1 MSSGTRLNVRPSL
14 LRSPVP
20 RLLPGFA
27 IFLLCFG
34 AIDIV
39 EAIYDRYHVLDQ
51 TNTLFD
57 ADPNKV
63 LVNFSTSWG
72 NDTYFRHPWVDFVF
86 SIPVRASAKV
96 HCQVFGC
103 DTARARRL
111 LGLVITP
118 VFGGVKNVLL
128 YIIFTEIGLTPASA
142 SLLCAV
148 NLLAF
153 SSLTIGSIP
162 ETFPVSSTM
171 VVLFVALM
179 VTSLDRPRD
188 WRMGY
193 WIAAG
198 AFATGITVTNVVP
211 LVICFFWSRR
221 RGQKHPTIRAVRD
234 TMYVATATVMLTFA
248 VAAVASRLS
257 SGTMIGLLPS
267 AERGD
272 FGRTSP
278 GTSAPEQIAIDLAD
292 AFVPVIQPQIVPN
305 RFPQNQ
311 LDPAAVSVL
320 DFGLTYANRRLNDLT
335 SIAWTVTSLALVAL
349 GAYRASQGTEA
360 WKSLAYVSMALL
372 AFNVGIHLVFYLHD
386 MYLYSLDWGVPLL
399 FMLAGLM
406 RKSGTR
412 SYTGLVIAIVVGSAF
427 ASYYALSPFI
437 NAAGQLPK

>member
-1 MSSGTRLNVRPSL
+1 VSSGTRLNVRPSL

-27 IFLLCFG
+27 IFLLSFG
-34 AIDIV
+34 AIAIV
-39 EAIYDRYHVLDQ
+39 EGIYDRYHVLDQ

-153 SSLTIGSIP
+153 
-162 ETFPVSSTM
+162 
-171 VVLFVALM
+171 
-179 VTSLDRPRD
+179 
-188 WRMGY
+188 
-193 WIAAG
+193 
-198 AFATGITVTNVVP
+198 
-211 LVICFFWSRR
+211 
-221 RGQKHPTIRAVRD
+221 
-234 TMYVATATVMLTFA
+234 
-248 VAAVASRLS
+248 
-257 SGTMIGLLPS
+257 
-267 AERGD
+267 
-272 FGRTSP
+272 
-278 GTSAPEQIAIDLAD
+278 
-292 AFVPVIQPQIVPN
+292 
-305 RFPQNQ
+305 
-311 LDPAAVSVL
+311 
-320 DFGLTYANRRLNDLT
+320 
-335 SIAWTVTSLALVAL
+335 
-349 GAYRASQGTEA
+349 
-360 WKSLAYVSMALL
+360 
-372 AFNVGIHLVFYLHD
+372 NVGIHLVFYLHD